1 MGGLNS
7 LLNRQPAPNGTVPK
21 SHKIVTKFWPH
32 FILKQSMP
40 SSFHGSNTLYPDM
53 NGKWFDNSNLRILLN
68 SGFAMSLNNKTLS
81 PNSAL
86 AKSELMKG
94 ELVVPPPVDNYHIYC
109 GIDSDKDVMCSPPL
123 ENSPIIEDDLKYDLF
138 GLVCGYED
146 IKIAH
151 FADLLLMEK
160 LHEKIAEVKSE
171 LSLAFRTENE
181 WIPLKHE
188 PFACCQTDRIL
199 VEDVIIG
206 ALEQTFYEVD
216 AIVGNNWHNYG
227 FTGGCSV
234 VLCLIINNYLYVANA
249 GKCRA
254 YLYSFNKPCVQ
265 ITTDATPDHDR
276 QRIQFIAYLQSQ
288 LMTPDYTR
296 LQFEVTLREEHK
308 GQKALYRDK
317 HMTGWAFKQVTD
329 EDINRVPIIT
339 GVGDKSRLFGLDIP
353 SRGIGFYGK
362 KAPGSVSLKPFITGI
377 PEITSTPLSELSKG
391 DSLVLTSPNC
401 SKYVGAEVIQGVM
414 NKGLGNGSD
423 SSRQQINPY
432 QVQAFNILSLT
443 NQIANSSNL
452 ERHVVNVDDH
462 FLEESRAS
470 AHDLGLACLVIPLKK

>member
-21 SHKIVTKFWPH
+21 THKGVTKQWPH
-32 FILKQSMP
+32 FILKQSSP
-40 SSFHGSNTLYPDM
+40 SAHHSSNTLYPDM
-53 NGKWFDNSNLRILLN
+53 NGKWFDNSNLRIPLN

-94 ELVVPPPVDNYHIYC
+94 ELVPPPPVDSYDNYNDS
-109 GIDSDKDVMCSPPL
+109 DSDKDMNCSPPL
-123 ENSPIIEDDLKYDLF
+123 EKPPIIEDDLRYELF

-146 IKIAH
+146 LQIAH
-151 FADLLLMEK
+151 HVDLLLMEK
-160 LHEKIAEVKSE
+160 LREKIAEVKSD
-171 LSLAFRTENE
+171 LSSSFRTLNE
-181 WIPLKHE
+181 WIRLKHE
-188 PFACCQTDRIL
+188 PFACCQTDKIL
-199 VEDVIIG
+199 VEEVIIG
-206 ALEQTFYEVD
+206 ALEQTFFEVD
-216 AIVGNNWHNYG
+216 AIIGNNWHTYG

-234 VLCLIINNYLYVANA
+234 VLCLIINNCLYVANV

-254 YLYSFNKPCVQ
+254 YLYSYNKPCVQ
-265 ITTDATPDHDR
+265 ITTDATPDYDR
-276 QRIQFIAYLQSQ
+276 QRIQSIAYLQSQ

-308 GQKALYRDK
+308 GHKMLYRDK
-317 HMTGWAFKQVTD
+317 HMTGWAFKQVND
-329 EDINRVPIIT
+329 EDINKVPIVT

-362 KAPGSVSLKPFITGI
+362 KAPGCVSLKPFITGV
-377 PEITSTPLSELSKG
+377 PEITTTPLCELSKG
-391 DSLVLTSPNC
+391 DSLVLTSPDC

-414 NKGLGNGSD
+414 NKGLGNGPE
-423 SSRQQINPY
+423 SRRQINPY

-452 ERHVVNVDDH
+452 ERHVINVDDH
-462 FLEESRAS
+462 LLEDCRAS
-470 AHDLGLACLVIPLKK
+470 SHDLGLACLVIPLTK